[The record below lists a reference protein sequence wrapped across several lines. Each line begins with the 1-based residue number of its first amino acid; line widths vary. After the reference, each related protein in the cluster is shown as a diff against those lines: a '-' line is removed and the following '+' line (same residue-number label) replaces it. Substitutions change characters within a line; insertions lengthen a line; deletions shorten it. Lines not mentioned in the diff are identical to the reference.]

1 MKLINEDYKQKPAEY
16 LGQLVELS
24 SKLSIELS
32 RLQSSNQINLSKL
45 TKEVAV
51 INDLAIRANAIFKEL
66 YSASAP
72 MFERVDG
79 NYFKVAAK

>member
-1 MKLINEDYKQKPAEY
+1 MKRINEDYKQKPDEY
-16 LGQLVELS
+16 LGQLIELS

-51 INDLAIRANAIFKEL
+51 INDLAKSRRK
-66 YSASAP
+66 
-72 MFERVDG
+72 
-79 NYFKVAAK
+79 